1 MHAEAHD
8 PCMHRQRRAAHTHG
22 RWPRCALLAC
32 GRRWAGA
39 LNAACASHP
48 HCTRYHDLLQQTSKV
63 QEQDVRR
70 EMNKATL
77 DINVKLT
84 EERRLREEAHR
95 KSQLA
100 ANMAEMDA
108 TISSPF
114 MTEDP
119 NMAASALSTGRVRK
133 DHYKGM
139 TETEKQAILD
149 TQLAQMEE
157 LKARREAKRLEELTY
172 ARSQFDIMRALDE
185 QGRRVEDFKKQQLDR
200 AAEVLKKQMAEK
212 AERDKDLSTLYKNKI
227 APEYFLQFGTS
238 HR

>member
-1 MHAEAHD
+1 
-8 PCMHRQRRAAHTHG
+8 
-22 RWPRCALLAC
+22 
-32 GRRWAGA
+32 
-39 LNAACASHP
+39 
-48 HCTRYHDLLQQTSKV
+48 
-63 QEQDVRR
+63 
-70 EMNKATL
+70 
-77 DINVKLT
+77 
-84 EERRLREEAHR
+84 
-95 KSQLA
+95 
-100 ANMAEMDA
+100 
-108 TISSPF
+108 
-114 MTEDP
+114 
-119 NMAASALSTGRVRK
+119 
-133 DHYKGM
+133 M